1 MRCQEIRE
9 LFSPWL
15 DGQLNPPEAELLEAH
30 LAECA
35 ECRDEL
41 VQWQQIS
48 NALKSIGQETEH
60 LQAPAS
66 FEAQVMQQ
74 VSRAAQR
81 RHWLNN
87 TLRKLVATAAAFAL
101 LAYGSLELAPRV
113 FNGDPISKIADQGT
127 PGQPPEGNTG
137 PLTPSDQGN
146 PPGNNINPGSTGS
159 DFTPNNPDPEAN
171 NSAPPTNANPP
182 ATEEPL
188 VEEPLAPTDASEGNT
203 DTPNMDSNPS
213 QPENNFSMAR
223 ADTQFKEPMVF
234 LNKERTITSTLLRL
248 KVGDLAAAQSKA
260 QAVGQEM
267 GAQSKVFAVQSSGE
281 GQRAIIRFV
290 VPRAKASDFIAQ
302 LASSGSVLER
312 QDENQNITQR
322 FTETLEQYRALVAQ
336 LNESQN
342 QQQKTQLNEQIKSLE
357 QQLLAWDE
365 EADDQIIMLSLET

>member
-1 MRCQEIRE
+1 M
-9 LFSPWL
+9 
-15 DGQLNPPEAELLEAH
+15 N
-30 LAECA
+30 
-35 ECRDEL
+35 
-41 VQWQQIS
+41 
-48 NALKSIGQETEH
+48 
-60 LQAPAS
+60 
-66 FEAQVMQQ
+66 
-74 VSRAAQR
+74 
-81 RHWLNN
+81 
-87 TLRKLVATAAAFAL
+87 
-101 LAYGSLELAPRV
+101 
-113 FNGDPISKIADQGT
+113 
-127 PGQPPEGNTG
+127 
-137 PLTPSDQGN
+137 
-146 PPGNNINPGSTGS
+146 
-159 DFTPNNPDPEAN
+159 TPNPDN
-171 NSAPPTNANPP
+171 NSA
-182 ATEEPL
+182 
-188 VEEPLAPTDASEGNT
+188 
-203 DTPNMDSNPS
+203 

-260 QAVGQEM
+260 QAVGQEI

>member
-81 RHWLNN
+81 RRWLNN

-137 PLTPSDQGN
+137 LLTQPGTGDNPGNTSPGSPGPGLNPNNSDPAANNNLTPPTNNSPPLTEEPAVSSD
-146 PPGNNINPGSTGS
+146 PTGTS
-159 DFTPNNPDPEAN
+159 EGDMNTPNPDN
-171 NSAPPTNANPP
+171 NSA
-182 ATEEPL
+182 
-188 VEEPLAPTDASEGNT
+188 
-203 DTPNMDSNPS
+203 

-260 QAVGQEM
+260 QAVGQEI

>member
-9 LFSPWL
+9 QFSPWL
-15 DGQLNPPEAELLEAH
+15 DGQLDPPEVELIEAH

-48 NALKSIGQETEH
+48 NALKSLGQETEH
-60 LQAPAS
+60 LQAPAG
-66 FEAQVMQQ
+66 FEARVMQQ
-74 VSRAAQR
+74 VSRVAQR
-81 RHWLNN
+81 RRRLNN

-113 FNGDPISKIADQGT
+113 FNGDPVGNIADQGT
-127 PGQPPEGNTG
+127 PGQPPGGNTG
-137 PLTPSDQGN
+137 LLTQPGTGTNPGNLGPDGTNPGINPNNSDPAANNNLTPPTNTSPPLTEEPSVLSD
-146 PPGNNINPGSTGS
+146 PTGTS
-159 DFTPNNPDPEAN
+159 EGDTNTPKPDN
-171 NSAPPTNANPP
+171 NSA
-182 ATEEPL
+182 
-188 VEEPLAPTDASEGNT
+188 
-203 DTPNMDSNPS
+203 
-213 QPENNFSMAR
+213 QPENSFTMAR
-223 ADTQFKEPMVF
+223 TDIQPMEPMVF

-248 KVGDLAAAQSKA
+248 KVGDLTAAQSTS
-260 QAVGQEM
+260 QAVGQKM

-290 VPRAKASDFIAQ
+290 VPRAKASDFIAK

-312 QDENQNITQR
+312 QDENQDITQR

-342 QQQKTQLNEQIKSLE
+342 KQQKTQLNGQIKSLE
-357 QQLLAWDE
+357 QQLLTWDE

>member
-9 LFSPWL
+9 QFSPWL

-48 NALKSIGQETEH
+48 NALKSLGQETEH
-60 LQAPAS
+60 LQAPAG
-66 FEAQVMQQ
+66 FEARVMQQ

-81 RHWLNN
+81 RRWLNH

-137 PLTPSDQGN
+137 LLTQPGTGDNPGNTSPGSPGPGLNPNNSDPAANNNLTPPTNNSPPLTEEPAVSSD
-146 PPGNNINPGSTGS
+146 PTGTS
-159 DFTPNNPDPEAN
+159 EGDMNTPNPDN
-171 NSAPPTNANPP
+171 NSA
-182 ATEEPL
+182 
-188 VEEPLAPTDASEGNT
+188 
-203 DTPNMDSNPS
+203 

-234 LNKERTITSTLLRL
+234 LNKERTITSTLLCL

-260 QAVGQEM
+260 QAVGQEI

-281 GQRAIIRFV
+281 GQRTIIRFV
-290 VPRAKASDFIAQ
+290 VPRDKASDFIAQ

-312 QDENQNITQR
+312 QDENQDITQR
-322 FTETLEQYRALVAQ
+322 FTATLEQYRALVAQ